1 MVKKYGLYWPENPF
15 PQPGMK
21 HLLKNMFPL
30 YGKTTSSGK
39 SRKWFPRAGKCFFV
53 KIDFP

>member
-15 PQPGMK
+15 PQPGMN

-39 SRKWFPRAGKCFFV
+39 KSKMVSASRKMFFC
-53 KIDFP
+53 